1 MEHKMYT
8 TNPFL
13 PKVRMQAVMLVRKGW
28 SMRKV
33 ARYIGVNPS
42 TVSRW
47 VKKAP
52 VKGSCSIPTLSSKP
66 KRHPKSISNE
76 VRQMIINERIKTKRC
91 GNVIHKSLEKKGIK
105 VSLST
110 VNRTLDRA
118 GLLKKKS
125 KWKRYHKNTPRILPN
140 RPGDLIQLDTI
151 HLFPLVKT
159 KYKKWYIYTLLNVN
173 SRWAYAKAF
182 GRINTYNSLN
192 FVKEAREIAPFD
204 FNCVQTDNGQEFST
218 YFSHNL
224 KIKHRHTRVRKPT
237 DNAYIER
244 FNRTIQ
250 EESITYVPE
259 TLDKLNQSLKEYIN
273 HYNNERMHMG
283 IDYQTPK
290 EKLSLML
297 QRS

>member
-1 MEHKMYT
+1 MKHIMYT

-13 PKVRMQAVMLVRKGW
+13 PKVRMRAVMLVRRGW

-52 VKGSCSIPTLSSKP
+52 AKGSSSILTLSSRP
-66 KRHPKSISNE
+66 KTHPKSISKE
-76 VRQMIINERIKTKRC
+76 LKKLIVQERLRTRRC
-91 GNVIHKSLEKKGIK
+91 GSVIHQKLLKQNIK

-110 VNRTLDRA
+110 VNRTLDRY
-118 GLLKKKS
+118 GLLKKRS
-125 KWKRYHKNTPRILPN
+125 KWKRFHRNTPRPLPEK
-140 RPGDLIQLDTI
+140 PGDLVQLDTI
-151 HLFPLVKT
+151 HLLPLTNT
-159 KYKKWYIYTLLNVN
+159 KYKKWYIYTLLDVN
-173 SRWAYAKAF
+173 SRWAHARAF

-192 FVKEAREIAPFD
+192 FVTEAKELAPFK

-218 YFSHNL
+218 YFTHNL
-224 KIKHRHTRVRKPT
+224 DIRHRHTRVRRPT
-237 DNAYIER
+237 DNAHLER

-250 EESITYVPE
+250 EECVNHVSG
-259 TLDKLNQSLKEYIN
+259 TLNKLNQSLKEYIH

-283 IDYQTPK
+283 IDYLTPSQ
-290 EKLSLML
+290 KLSQML
-297 QRS
+297 HRS